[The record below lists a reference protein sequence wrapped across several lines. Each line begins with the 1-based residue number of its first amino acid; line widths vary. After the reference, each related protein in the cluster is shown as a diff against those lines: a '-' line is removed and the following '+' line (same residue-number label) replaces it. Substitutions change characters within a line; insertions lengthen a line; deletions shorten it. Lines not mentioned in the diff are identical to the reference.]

1 MPTQSR
7 SSVVTKTVLTRLSK
21 ARYVSA
27 KSSMNQFLT
36 HLQIVSKNSAIL
48 EYAGTTKYPIGIDAN
63 HSDVAK
69 FGSASQHPFVQI
81 ASELAEVSYKA
92 LHDPT
97 HHDPTHHDPTH
108 HDPTHHDPTPQFS
121 ALGLE
126 QSAQHEVS
134 NYIRSPSPSVIE
146 RLQPGSEPEFFK
158 LTRYTTIF
166 LIDDSSS
173 MENIPEHGIHSWSDT
188 ISALAECAK
197 LILGAGGRVKV
208 HFFNSPKVKEN
219 ISGVQDLIDF
229 CVGMTPQ
236 GDTPTYQKL
245 KLHLDVFME
254 GFQQNLTVREREDY
268 PGLNLVI
275 FTDGAPEGRF
285 DDIEDVIVETAH
297 DLDTLR
303 ADKYKLGI
311 QWVQIGNDKKVADF
325 FDKIDDKI
333 KGAHQLKR
341 DVRIQPRNLVKSLT
355 GSS

>member
-1 MPTQSR
+1 M
-7 SSVVTKTVLTRLSK
+7 TK
-21 ARYVSA
+21 
-27 KSSMNQFLT
+27 F
-36 HLQIVSKNSAIL
+36 
-48 EYAGTTKYPIGIDAN
+48 PIGIDAN

-81 ASELAEVSYKA
+81 ASELAEISDQA
-92 LHDPT
+92 LHDRTPY
-97 HHDPTHHDPTH
+97 
-108 HDPTHHDPTPQFS
+108 DPTPQVS

-134 NYIRSPSPSVIE
+134 NHMRGPSPSVTE
-146 RLQPGSEPEFFK
+146 RLQPGSEPAFFK

-173 MENIPEHGIHSWSDT
+173 MENIPEHGIHSWDET
-188 ISALAECAK
+188 ISALAKCAQ

-229 CVGMTPQ
+229 CSGMTPK

-254 GFQQNLTVREREDY
+254 GFQRLTVQQREDH

-285 DDIEDVIVETAH
+285 DDIEEVIVETAQ
-297 DLDTLR
+297 DLDAMR

-333 KGAHQLKR
+333 KGAHQLRR
-341 DVRIQPRNLVKSLT
+341 DVRIQPRILDKSLT